1 MQLRELFESVSQH
14 TAQVFIE
21 KECKKLEYIIKY
33 YDNYV
38 AGQGRQSAEALAANA
53 ITAEADWFYIPVI
66 NSLPKLQ
73 KAYAKLQQLRQQL
86 EDKIKSGI

>member
-14 TAQVFIE
+14 TARVFIE
-21 KECKKLEYIIKY
+21 KECKKLEYIIEY

-38 AGQGRQSAEALAANA
+38 AGQGRQS
-53 ITAEADWFYIPVI
+53 AEADWFYIPVI